1 MTYQT
6 LQEKKFDD
14 TEDKKIKDTQDKT
27 HKKHLKNNNQ
37 SISRELH
44 DNIETL
50 ISVYFQISKKR

>member
-14 TEDKKIKDTQDKT
+14 TEDKKIKVTQDKT

-44 DNIETL
+44 DNVETL